1 MEPGILNATGI
12 WFYSKSTGRYLY
24 LLRNDH
30 KHPGTWGLPGGKVE
44 SGESLLDAITREC
57 TEELGEFPVTEKIM
71 PIEQFTSADN
81 RFIYHT
87 FFGVVNDEFVPT
99 LNSEHYG
106 YAWIDKHSI
115 PKPLHP
121 GLWSTINIEEVKQKV
136 ETVEQSLYTSQ

>member
-1 MEPGILNATGI
+1 MEPSILNATGI

-44 SGESLLDAITREC
+44 AGESLLDAITREC
-57 TEELGEFPVTEKIM
+57 TEELGKFPVTEKIM

-106 YAWIDKHSI
+106 YAWIDKNSI

>member
-1 MEPGILNATGI
+1 MESGPLNAIGI
-12 WFYSKSTGRYLY
+12 WFYSKSTNRYLY
-24 LLRNDH
+24 LLRNDR
-30 KHPGTWGLPGGKVE
+30 KNPGTWGLPGGKVE
-44 SGESLLDAITREC
+44 GEESLLDALTREC
-57 TEELGEFPVTEKIM
+57 VEELGEFPTTEKII
-71 PIEQFTSADN
+71 PIEQFTSSDN

-87 FFGVVNDEFVPT
+87 FFGIVGEEFVPT
-99 LNSEHYG
+99 LNSEHLG